1 MNSPTSSVTFS
12 LLGKLGRLGN
22 QFFQV
27 AATIGIARKNG
38 CPFFLPRWP
47 AVSFL
52 APTDLAFSELVAG
65 PRPYVEPSFAHRDVV
80 VEGAT
85 DLRGFFQSER
95 YFVGHETEIRKLFRP
110 SSAVTD
116 RIETKYGPLARKSG
130 TCSLHIRRGDYL
142 SLPHFA
148 DLWREGY
155 YDRAMGLFPPGTT
168 YLVFSDDIP
177 WCRAHLAGSQFVF
190 VEGQDAPEDLF
201 LMSLCE
207 SHIIANSSFSW
218 WGAWLNPRP
227 NKTVV
232 APKSWFAGPLVD
244 AGNPFQPAT
253 YHSGGHVRSWA
264 WGFHDTS
271 DLIPADWR
279 RI

>member
-1 MNSPTSSVTFS
+1 MNPHAAFVTFS
-12 LLGKLGRLGN
+12 LLGQLGRLGN

-27 AATIGIARKNG
+27 AATIGIARQNR

-47 AVSFL
+47 AASFL
-52 APTDLAFSELVAG
+52 APTDLAFSERPAG
-65 PRPYVEPSFAHRDVV
+65 TTHYVEPSFAHRDVV
-80 VEGAT
+80 VERAT

-95 YFVGHETEIRKLFRP
+95 YFIDHEAAIRKLFRP

-116 RIETKYGPLARKSG
+116 QIETKYGPIARKGG

-148 DLWREGY
+148 DPWRDGY
-155 YDRAMGLFPPGTT
+155 YDRAMSLFLPGTT
-168 YLVFSDDIP
+168 FLVFSDDIP
-177 WCRAHLAGSQFVF
+177 WCRTHLPGNQFVF
-190 VEGQDAPEDLF
+190 VEGQDAPGDLF

-218 WGAWLNPRP
+218 WGAWLNPRKD
-227 NKTVV
+227 KTVV

-244 AGNPFQPAT
+244 ARNPFKPAT
-253 YHSGGHVRSWA
+253 YNSAGDVRSWP

-271 DLIPADWR
+271 DLIPAGWR